1 MPYYIFFDSLYNLET
16 LVVPTNAIV
25 YFVAAS
31 ALLYK
36 LTSLI
41 KSLRITPEDAKT
53 AFTAYKLVF
62 TVILLECLSLIIC
75 LDGFKVQMGIL
86 TWIIYMSA
94 LMILFMVF
102 LTLTLDEF
110 VYRPSLAINLKD
122 GITVA
127 SINNNGSTPYFT
139 SITFLFFFIFFILIS
154 FDMLYLLDRSE
165 QLNAAIISSDLNN
178 LTILTQQNSSNSDI
192 FYTIAKDI
200 SSSHAEYILSGLVQG
215 VCLISVILLIV
226 FR

>member
-1 MPYYIFFDSLYNLET
+1 MPYYIFFDSLYNLESW
-16 LVVPTNAIV
+16 VIPANAIV
-25 YFVAAS
+25 YLVAAS

-41 KSLRITPEDAKT
+41 KTLRLTPENSKT

-62 TVILLECLSLIIC
+62 AIVLLECLSLIIC
-75 LDGFKVQMGIL
+75 LDGFKIQMGIM

-110 VYRPSLAINLKD
+110 VYRPSAIISSKEN
-122 GITVA
+122 GTIFA
-127 SINNNGSTPYFT
+127 FNNNGTTPFFT
-139 SITFLFFFIFFILIS
+139 AVTSLFFFVFFILIS
-154 FDMLYLLDRSE
+154 FDFINLMIKSDHLSALVV
-165 QLNAAIISSDLNN
+165 SSDTYNFYS
-178 LTILTQQNSSNSDI
+178 LTQQTLSNSDI

-200 SSSHAEYILSGLVQG
+200 SSSHAEYILSGLVQA
-215 VCLISVILLIV
+215 VCLISVILLVV

>member
-16 LVVPTNAIV
+16 SVVPANAIV

-36 LTSLI
+36 LTSLV
-41 KSLRITPEDAKT
+41 KTLRITPEETKT

-62 TVILLECLSLIIC
+62 SVVLLECLSLIIC
-75 LDGFKVQMGIL
+75 LDGFKIQMGIM

-110 VYRPSLAINLKD
+110 VYRPSSLIDSKER
-122 GITVA
+122 IKTI

-139 SITFLFFFIFFILIS
+139 AITSLFFFLFFFLVS
-154 FDMLYLLDRSE
+154 FDLLDLLSRSE
-165 QLNAAIISSDLNN
+165 QLNSTIAASDLNN
-178 LTILTQQNSSNSDI
+178 FNILIQQTQSNSDI

-200 SSSHAEYILSGLVQG
+200 SSSHAEYILSGLVQA